1 MKFPKVLIIIIFLG
15 VMATFVIMSRT
26 GSNKMVSP
34 QIVSQNQAAATPTPT
49 PTPVLINI
57 NQSSNLETETKN
69 LTPDD
74 FSGDFKVLREEAG
87 RF

>member
-15 VMATFVIMSRT
+15 VIATFVIMSRT

-34 QIVSQNQAAATPTPT
+34 QIVSQNQAAATPT

>member
-49 PTPVLINI
+49 PVLINI